1 MSCSVQILLQPLS
14 CTSIKSTAMP
24 VQLPEIPVKLTETPV
39 KLLEILVKL
48 TETPVKL
55 TDIPIKLTEIP
66 IKLTD
71 IPINLTDKP
80 MNLAGVI
87 YRFHRLSA
95 QKKSAWDVYSDRF
108 LVREMYLV
116 TGL

>member
-1 MSCSVQILLQPLS
+1 MQVPILHGLVVLLLGAAYCAVTVS
-14 CTSIKSTAMP
+14 LHA
-24 VQLPEIPVKLTETPV
+24 PVKLTEIAVT
-39 KLLEILVKL
+39 L

-66 IKLTD
+66 IKLTY
-71 IPINLTDKP
+71 IPVNLTDKT

>member
-1 MSCSVQILLQPLS
+1 MSRALYLVARHMNLVRSRVWQSHAIKRLS
-14 CTSIKSTAMP
+14 L
-24 VQLPEIPVKLTETPV
+24 VNLTE
-39 KLLEILVKL
+39 IAVKL

-55 TDIPIKLTEIP
+55 TDIPIKLTETP

-95 QKKSAWDVYSDRF
+95 QKKVHGMF
-108 LVREMYLV
+108 IV
-116 TGL
+116 TGF